1 MVSTKEEEKKYF
13 QELLNPELGALF
25 RTALRMTRNRE
36 DAEDLV
42 QETVT
47 KAFAAFDRFEK
58 GTNFRAWIFRIL
70 TNTFINN
77 YYRVRD
83 RQKLP
88 SLDEMEEE
96 SFFQPIAEGIT
107 PEEALLNT
115 LTKEDILKAIE
126 DLPVEFRAVV
136 VLVLVEGFSYK
147 EAAEILDIPIG
158 TVMSR
163 LWRGRRLLQKSLWEY
178 SSTGEMIQKG
188 RTRKDG
194 LQRSLGKIYLYL
206 DNEILTESERR
217 QIEEHLKWCFKCCQM
232 YELERNLEN

>member
-158 TVMSR
+158 TVMSL
-163 LWRGRRLLQKSLWEY
+163 LWRE
-178 SSTGEMIQKG
+178 
-188 RTRKDG
+188 
-194 LQRSLGKIYLYL
+194 KIAAKVAMG
-206 DNEILTESERR
+206 ILFHPE
-217 QIEEHLKWCFKCCQM
+217 K
-232 YELERNLEN
+232 

>member
-1 MVSTKEEEKKYF
+1 M
-13 QELLNPELGALF
+13 NPELGALF

-178 SSTGEMIQKG
+178 SST
-188 RTRKDG
+188 RRND
-194 LQRSLGKIYLYL
+194 
-206 DNEILTESERR
+206 SERKN
-217 QIEEHLKWCFKCCQM
+217 QEGWTAKKS
-232 YELERNLEN
+232 

>member
-1 MVSTKEEEKKYF
+1 MVKTKEEQKEYF

-42 QETVT
+42 QETIT
-47 KAFAAFDRFEK
+47 KAFAAFDRFEE

-96 SFFQPIAEGIT
+96 SFFQPIAEGIS

-115 LTKEDILKAIE
+115 LTKDDILKAIE
-126 DLPVEFRAVV
+126 DLPVEFRTVV

-178 SSTGEMIQKG
+178 S
-188 RTRKDG
+188 TRKND
-194 LQRSLGKIYLYL
+194 
-206 DNEILTESERR
+206 SERKN
-217 QIEEHLKWCFKCCQM
+217 QEGWTAKKS
-232 YELERNLEN
+232 

>member
-1 MVSTKEEEKKYF
+1 MVETEEEKKRDF
-13 QELLNPELGALF
+13 QELLDPELASLF

-83 RQKLP
+83 RRNLP
-88 SLDEMEEE
+88 SLEEMEEE
-96 SFFQPIAEGIT
+96 SFFQPVAEGIT

-115 LTKEDILKAIE
+115 LTKDDIIEAIE
-126 DLPVEFRAVV
+126 ALPVEFRAVV

-163 LWRGRRLLQKSLWEY
+163 LWRGRKLLQKSLWEY
-178 SSTGEMIQKG
+178 STQKS
-188 RTRKDG
+188 D
-194 LQRSLGKIYLYL
+194 
-206 DNEILTESERR
+206 SERKN
-217 QIEEHLKWCFKCCQM
+217 QEGWTVKKP
-232 YELERNLEN
+232 

>member
-1 MVSTKEEEKKYF
+1 
-13 QELLNPELGALF
+13 
-25 RTALRMTRNRE
+25 MTRNRE

-178 SSTGEMIQKG
+178 SST
-188 RTRKDG
+188 RRND
-194 LQRSLGKIYLYL
+194 
-206 DNEILTESERR
+206 SERKN
-217 QIEEHLKWCFKCCQM
+217 QEGWTAKKS
-232 YELERNLEN
+232 

>member
-1 MVSTKEEEKKYF
+1 MVKTKEEQKKYF
-13 QELLNPELGALF
+13 QELLNPELPSLF

-47 KAFAAFDRFEK
+47 KAFAAFDRFEE

-96 SFFQPIAEGIT
+96 SFFQPMAEGIS
-107 PEEALLNT
+107 PEEAVLND
-115 LTKEDILKAIE
+115 LTKDDILQAIE
-126 DLPVEFRAVV
+126 ALPVEFRTVV

-178 SSTGEMIQKG
+178 S
-188 RTRKDG
+188 TRRND
-194 LQRSLGKIYLYL
+194 
-206 DNEILTESERR
+206 SERKN
-217 QIEEHLKWCFKCCQM
+217 QEGWTAKKS
-232 YELERNLEN
+232 

>member
-115 LTKEDILKAIE
+115 LTKDDILKAIE
-126 DLPVEFRAVV
+126 DLPVEFRTVV

-178 SSTGEMIQKG
+178 S
-188 RTRKDG
+188 TRRND
-194 LQRSLGKIYLYL
+194 
-206 DNEILTESERR
+206 SERKN
-217 QIEEHLKWCFKCCQM
+217 QEGWTAKKS
-232 YELERNLEN
+232 

>member
-1 MVSTKEEEKKYF
+1 MVSTKEEQKKYF

-178 SSTGEMIQKG
+178 SST
-188 RTRKDG
+188 RRND
-194 LQRSLGKIYLYL
+194 
-206 DNEILTESERR
+206 SERKN
-217 QIEEHLKWCFKCCQM
+217 QEGWTAKKS
-232 YELERNLEN
+232 

>member
-1 MVSTKEEEKKYF
+1 MVRTREEQKEYF

-47 KAFAAFDRFEK
+47 KAFAAFDRFEE

-96 SFFQPIAEGIT
+96 SFFQPIAEGIS

-115 LTKEDILKAIE
+115 LTKDDILKAIE
-126 DLPVEFRAVV
+126 DLPVEFRTVV

-178 SSTGEMIQKG
+178 SST
-188 RTRKDG
+188 RRND
-194 LQRSLGKIYLYL
+194 
-206 DNEILTESERR
+206 SERKN
-217 QIEEHLKWCFKCCQM
+217 QEGWTAKKS
-232 YELERNLEN
+232 

>member
-1 MVSTKEEEKKYF
+1 MVRTREEQKEYF

-47 KAFAAFDRFEK
+47 KAFAAFDRFEE

-96 SFFQPIAEGIT
+96 SFFQPIAEGIS

-115 LTKEDILKAIE
+115 LTKDDILKAIE
-126 DLPVEFRAVV
+126 DLPVEFRTVV

-163 LWRGRRLLQKSLWEY
+163 LW
-178 SSTGEMIQKG
+178 
-188 RTRKDG
+188 
-194 LQRSLGKIYLYL
+194 
-206 DNEILTESERR
+206 
-217 QIEEHLKWCFKCCQM
+217 
-232 YELERNLEN
+232 